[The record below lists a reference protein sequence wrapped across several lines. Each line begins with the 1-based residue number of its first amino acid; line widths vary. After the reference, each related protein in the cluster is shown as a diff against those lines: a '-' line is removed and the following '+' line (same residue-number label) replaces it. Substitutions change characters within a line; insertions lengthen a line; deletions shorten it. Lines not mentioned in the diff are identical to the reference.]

1 MQLVA
6 PDPLQVPAA
15 HTSVQSEVGKLIR
28 LPYLPGVQSVH
39 TVEPSPLH
47 VPAMHE
53 SVQSTT
59 LPVLVPNF
67 PALQLLQV
75 MAAEAGW

>member
-1 MQLVA
+1 
-6 PDPLQVPAA
+6 
-15 HTSVQSEVGKLIR
+15 
-28 LPYLPGVQSVH
+28 
-39 TVEPSPLH
+39 
-47 VPAMHE
+47 MHE